1 MSMKCKIYTTW
12 HLVSFLK
19 TPTTQNKTQ
28 GHHVF
33 GQWMSHRFFE
43 IHGAFPTC
51 FFPQKPQKP
60 MDFGSFSGYG
70 EHEHAVAG
78 FFMTCCPSL
87 FTGRETGRQ
96 LNSRQ
101 KPWACWV
108 LYDIIWAIGWRL
120 SKLLLLIGHPIWM
133 FFLFFTINYWWIEKR
148 VSLMRSSHVCPRNVD
163 FPIING
169 L

>member
-1 MSMKCKIYTTW
+1 MSMKCKINTTW

-19 TPTTQNKTQ
+19 TPTTQHKTQ

-87 FTGRETGRQ
+87 FTGGEPGPLTTLKASWIVVKTPG
-96 LNSRQ
+96 
-101 KPWACWV
+101 PVEYYMV
-108 LYDIIWAIGWRL
+108 LYGLLVEDLANLFCWFSPNLEGFFYHQLLMDRKKSL
-120 SKLLLLIGHPIWM
+120 SWGHP
-133 FFLFFTINYWWIEKR
+133 T
-148 VSLMRSSHVCPRNVD
+148 
-163 FPIING
+163 
-169 L
+169 